1 VGQGFKLVALRRG
14 RAQLLCPAVLLLLLW
29 LCPPAQ
35 VLLLLRT
42 PARLQ
47 GLLLQLSRRL
57 WGLILQLHRLLLLQW
72 KTRLTVL
79 LL

>member
-1 VGQGFKLVALRRG
+1 
-14 RAQLLCPAVLLLLLW
+14 
-29 LCPPAQ
+29 